1 MAALFGKKD
10 EAPGATDAG
19 GDIAQMEAEL
29 ERLAKLSLPELAT
42 EVMSKAFGPD
52 GPGGSGKPGT
62 IEDPT
67 SKRGARPRQLARRH
81 RRLFRHAPGSSDS
94 GAGRTEQRPRRSL
107 VGQRLCGS
115 RCAAR

>member
-67 SKRGARPRQLARRH
+67 SKTRRSSASAGAAAPKTISPRAGVE
-81 RRLFRHAPGSSDS
+81 RLWS
-94 GAGRTEQRPRRSL
+94 GAN
-107 VGQRLCGS
+107 
-115 RCAAR
+115 